1 MTTPLLAL
9 ANILVNGILTLE
21 SAYAKNGMTYPSLD
35 DPFSPDSLDGDEVLE
50 NTTRV
55 IIGAAAQIIATV
67 RLPVET
73 LQESSLAMYTPVSL
87 GLAADLGVAD
97 ILKAAGPA
105 VCNILFLLVLW
116 DSNLRSCI

>member
-21 SAYAKNGMTYPSLD
+21 SVYAKNGMTYPSLD
-35 DPFSPDSLDGDEVLE
+35 DPFSPGSLDGDEVLA

-67 RLPVET
+67 RPPVET
-73 LQESSLAMYTPVSL
+73 LQESALAMYTPVSL
-87 GLAADLGVAD
+87 GLAVDSGIADV
-97 ILKAAGPA
+97 LKAAGSA
-105 VCNILFLLVLW
+105 VRQVSFLLISSR
-116 DSNLRSCI
+116 SNFKPYI